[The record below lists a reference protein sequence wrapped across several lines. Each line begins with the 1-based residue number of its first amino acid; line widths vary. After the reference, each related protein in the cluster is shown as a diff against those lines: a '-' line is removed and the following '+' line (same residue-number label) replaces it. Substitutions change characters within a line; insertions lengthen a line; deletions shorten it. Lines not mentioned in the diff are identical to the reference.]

1 MNAILPLLNAEN
13 LPPELRD
20 LLNSPDGPAFE
31 QALDV
36 MVRDREKRLFRALGQ
51 LARDLHGA
59 MSRLGGELANE
70 GIPGS
75 VADARKH
82 LNDVLEMSAQAAHRS
97 IDFAERMRPAA
108 ESQAHNANEV
118 LAFTDSKSDPAAVLA
133 HHASDF
139 AISCNEGLAD
149 MVMAQSWQDL
159 SGQRIKKVVN
169 FIESVESSLLEL
181 VRLTGALA
189 GSEVPASVVK
199 VSSQDDADRLLS
211 EFGF

>member
-1 MNAILPLLNAEN
+1 MNAILPSLNAEN
-13 LPPELRD
+13 LPPELRN

-108 ESQAHNANEV
+108 DRP
-118 LAFTDSKSDPAAVLA
+118 TW
-133 HHASDF
+133 ASDRARASIRQKAPSS
-139 AISCNEGLAD
+139 AIMTWLPLRPSATRPT
-149 MVMAQSWQDL
+149 S
-159 SGQRIKKVVN
+159 
-169 FIESVESSLLEL
+169 
-181 VRLTGALA
+181 
-189 GSEVPASVVK
+189 
-199 VSSQDDADRLLS
+199 
-211 EFGF
+211 